1 MMQQDATIQTLDCA
15 TQTAAG
21 KFSIMPER
29 FTSSTTQGG
38 GGNFKMAERTR
49 WWVERWVD
57 CQTIYLSICLSICLS
72 IYLSICPSLCLSIC
86 LSIYLS
92 ICLSVCLSV
101 YLSCLCLSI
110 CLSVYLSVYLY
121 ICRIGNEATLRDSFE
136 IWQLE
141 AEKRGFS
148 ARLPSISQVAAAT
161 ATSETQQ
168 FCETSSENRTGQ
180 YQKRNN
186 FAGLR
191 SKMESWV
198 LNWQSRTNAFYDFSV
213 PSLERFKS
221 TAPATKKCGQVIG
234 CHRKCRTGNAKSS

>member
-49 WWVERWVD
+49 WWVERWVE
-57 CQTIYLSICLSICLS
+57 CQT
-72 IYLSICPSLCLSIC
+72 
-86 LSIYLS
+86 IYLS

-101 YLSCLCLSI
+101 YLSICLSVPLSVYLYVYLSICLSVYLSVYLSSLCLSI

-121 ICRIGNEATLRDSFE
+121 ICRIGNEATLRDSIE

-180 YQKRNN
+180 YQKRNETI
-186 FAGLR
+186 LR
-191 SKMESWV
+191 GFVQKWKVECWTDSLVPMHFTIFQSHLSKDSKV
-198 LNWQSRTNAFYDFSV
+198 LRLPQ
-213 PSLERFKS
+213 KS
-221 TAPATKKCGQVIG
+221 AA
-234 CHRKCRTGNAKSS
+234 RS